1 MYKILIPA
9 RLNSQRL
16 KRKLLEKVD
25 YRTIIQMTWEAC
37 LKTDAEEV
45 VVVTDSDEIFE
56 LINNLG
62 GSVFKSKKEH
72 SSGTDRIQEY
82 VEELK

>member
-25 YRTIIQMTWEAC
+25 YKTIIQMTWEAC

-62 GSVFKSKKEH
+62 GSVFKSKKNIVQALIE
-72 SSGTDRIQEY
+72 SKNT
-82 VEELK
+82 LKS

>member
-25 YRTIIQMTWEAC
+25 YKTIIQITWEAC

-56 LINNLG
+56 TINNLALEFLCL
-62 GSVFKSKKEH
+62 VFVADKMF
-72 SSGTDRIQEY
+72 
-82 VEELK
+82 L

>member
-25 YRTIIQMTWEAC
+25 YRSIIQMTWEAC

-45 VVVTDSDEIFE
+45 VVVTDSSEIFE
-56 LINNLG
+56 LINN
-62 GSVFKSKKEH
+62 
-72 SSGTDRIQEY
+72 
-82 VEELK
+82 